1 MQGAI
6 AWQPGADALPCAQA
20 MFRRAAEY
28 FGEDGEAISAAKAQ
42 EPERFFSKLQGFLGA
57 LRKAREDRLRVE
69 HCLAA
74 DAANGSP
81 ASAARP
87 GSGGAA
93 KTGESPRGTP
103 GTPGSSGRPPLPWLK
118 MRSAPEPRGEQD
130 MATPNK

>member
-1 MQGAI
+1 
-6 AWQPGADALPCAQA
+6 

-28 FGEDGEAISAAKAQ
+28 FGEDGEAVSAAKAQ
-42 EPERFFSKLQGFLGA
+42 EPERFFSKLHGFLQA

-93 KTGESPRGTP
+93 KPGESPRGAGTP
-103 GTPGSSGRPPLPWLK
+103 GTPGTPGSGRPPLPWLK
-118 MRSAPEPRGEQD
+118 MRSAPEPRGED
-130 MATPNK
+130 MTTPNK